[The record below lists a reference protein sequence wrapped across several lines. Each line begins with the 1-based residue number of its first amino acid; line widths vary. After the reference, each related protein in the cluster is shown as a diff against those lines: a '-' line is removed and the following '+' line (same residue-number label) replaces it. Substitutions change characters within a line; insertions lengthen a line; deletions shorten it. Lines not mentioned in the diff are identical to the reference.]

1 MDMHSPVPVRE
12 APSRGKGE
20 VNGNKFQK
28 KQRGSRGLC
37 PQPWLPPD
45 HPPWRLVGNP
55 KRRKRRRQED
65 PGRGRDGKV
74 SVKVGGRLGM
84 ECRWTVWQAGGSPQ
98 PGTDEGRR
106 KEEWCLAGCWGG
118 GRDAGRAHEAG
129 GKAATKSESWTAA
142 EEVARESLHGQKLRE
157 QDGDRAPPAP
167 QWDDAGS
174 RRALGLRGKLGGTAP
189 SQGAPPSLEA
199 SS

>member
-1 MDMHSPVPVRE
+1 MHSPVPVRE

-45 HPPWRLVGNP
+45 HPPLAAGGKPQTSKAEATGRP
-55 KRRKRRRQED
+55 RTRQ
-65 PGRGRDGKV
+65 GREGECE
-74 SVKVGGRLGM
+74 GGRPAGDGM
-84 ECRWTVWQAGGSPQ
+84 QVDSLA
-98 PGTDEGRR
+98 GRR
-106 KEEWCLAGCWGG
+106 LSSARHRRGQTEREWCLAGCWGG
-118 GRDAGRAHEAG
+118 GRDEGRACEAG

-157 QDGDRAPPAP
+157 QDGDGAPPAP

>member
-129 GKAATKSESWTAA
+129 GKAATKSESRGGGQRVPPWA
-142 EEVARESLHGQKLRE
+142 EAT
-157 QDGDRAPPAP
+157 RAG
-167 QWDDAGS
+167 WG
-174 RRALGLRGKLGGTAP
+174 R
-189 SQGAPPSLEA
+189 GAPRPPMG
-199 SS
+199 